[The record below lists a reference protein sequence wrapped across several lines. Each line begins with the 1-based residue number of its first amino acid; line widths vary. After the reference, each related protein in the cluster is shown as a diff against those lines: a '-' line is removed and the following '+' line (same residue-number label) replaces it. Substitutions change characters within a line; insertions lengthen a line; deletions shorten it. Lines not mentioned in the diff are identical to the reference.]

1 MPTERV
7 TNIVV
12 AGIGGQ
18 GVLRATD
25 IIAQAAFLTGY
36 DVKKTEVHG
45 MSQRGG
51 SVVSDVRF
59 GDCVLSPMVP
69 DGEADFLVVLEPTQA
84 EANRHRL
91 KPGGVIVGCDGIDA
105 ASLPNPR
112 TLNVALLGLFSRH
125 LDLPV
130 EAWHEAL
137 RICFPPHLYS
147 INIKAFELGRQTD
160 GKAPDVNE

>member
-25 IIAQAAFLTGY
+25 IIAQAAFLAGY

-84 EANRHRL
+84 EPNRHRL
-91 KPGGVIVGCDGIDA
+91 KSGGVIVGCDQIDVT
-105 ASLPNPR
+105 SLPNPK
-112 TLNVALLGLFSRH
+112 TLNVALLGLFSRC

-130 EAWHEAL
+130 EVWHQAL
-137 RICFPPHLYS
+137 QTCFAPHLYS
-147 INIKAFELGRQTD
+147 INMEAFEFGRQTD
-160 GKAPDVNE
+160 GKAFSGG

>member
-1 MPTERV
+1 MPSERV

-25 IIAQAAFLTGY
+25 IIAEAAFLAGY

-59 GDCVLSPMVP
+59 GSRILSPMVP
-69 DGEADFLVVLEPTQA
+69 SGEADFLVVLEPTQ
-84 EANRHRL
+84 EEPNRYRL
-91 KPGGVIVGCDGIDA
+91 KPDGTVIGCDRIDTG
-105 ASLPNPR
+105 SLPNPR
-112 TLNVALLGLFSRH
+112 ALNVALLGVLSRH
-125 LDLPV
+125 LSISAD
-130 EAWHEAL
+130 AWHKAI
-137 RICFPPHLYS
+137 RKCFPAHLTS
-147 INIKAFELGRQTD
+147 VNVEAFELGRQ
-160 GKAPDVNE
+160 AAEIVA

>member
-1 MPTERV
+1 MPSERV

-25 IIAQAAFLTGY
+25 IVAEAAFLAGY

-59 GDCVLSPMVP
+59 GSRILSPMVP
-69 DGEADFLVVLEPTQA
+69 EGEADFLVVLEPTQ
-84 EANRHRL
+84 EEPNRHRL
-91 KPGGVIVGCDGIDA
+91 KPDGTVIGCDRIDVT
-105 ASLPNPR
+105 SLPNPR
-112 TLNVALLGLFSRH
+112 TLNVALLGLLSRH
-125 LDLPV
+125 LNIAV
-130 EAWHEAL
+130 EAWHEAVG
-137 RICFPPHLYS
+137 RCFPSHLYS
-147 INIKAFELGRQTD
+147 VNVEAFELGRQAAD
-160 GKAPDVNE
+160 MAS

>member
-1 MPTERV
+1 MPIEQV

-12 AGIGGQ
+12 AGVGGQ

-25 IIAQAAFLTGY
+25 IIAQAAFFAGY

-59 GDCVLSPMVP
+59 GNCVLSPMVP
-69 DGEADFLVVLEPTQA
+69 DGEADFLVVLEATQE

-91 KPGGVIVGCDGIDA
+91 KPSGVIVGCGRIDA

-125 LDLPV
+125 LDLPF

-137 RICFPPHLYS
+137 RACFPPHLYS
-147 INIKAFELGRQTD
+147 VNMKAFELGRQTD
-160 GKAPDVNE
+160 GNVRRCE